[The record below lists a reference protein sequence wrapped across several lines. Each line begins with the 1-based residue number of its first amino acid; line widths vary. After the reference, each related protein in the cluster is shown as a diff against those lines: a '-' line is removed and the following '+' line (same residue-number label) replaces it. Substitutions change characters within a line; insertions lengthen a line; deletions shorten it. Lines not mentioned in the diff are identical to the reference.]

1 MARILSGLALLSM
14 FAVFISYRAASD
26 SANILSPQGCR
37 MSYMSPSYLLQSG
50 PNTSTTALARRYS
63 LWLYREVGWESTEPH
78 GMPVLFIPGN
88 AGSSHQ
94 VRSIA
99 SSAARQFY
107 SSPYTTSPEFSSR
120 GMKPV
125 DFYAVEF
132 NEDLSAFHGPTLS
145 SETAYASHAIDH
157 ILSMYPPGTSIILMG
172 HSMGGIVATSILP
185 RPDVAALITMST
197 PHTIPPAR
205 FDRRISTIYSHNRK
219 TLAHDPTPILSL
231 CGGAG
236 DLMIPSEF
244 CILPPS
250 ETPEVGQAPYRRTIF
265 TSALEG
271 CWTSVGHQVMVWCHQ
286 VRWRVARAALELAA
300 STSGERPSVLD
311 HWLSDGPLPTEI
323 PVASNAEQSLPAP
336 HEVVPSG
343 AQLVLRSPTASVSRT
358 HFLPVPARTVDIA
371 KKTFIIYVSQASILG
386 KGPAHPSLLSVSIRL
401 CHTASP
407 FTESPS
413 GASCASLRPD
423 KLRLL
428 PGTHPGRP
436 FPLPNEG
443 IDESDGVVLFE
454 ADLLLPEGQG
464 EATGQ
469 WVAVSL
475 TGADGHGWIL
485 GGFVDPQ
492 PITNELSVYGA
503 LWTGASIELPPKS
516 LRVDIK
522 LPRLLSHALFVYRA
536 TAVLSSASNKACAAN
551 LLPPLLRISSPS
563 ESHLYP
569 LANGPALLHSH
580 AEAPFVH
587 RRSSHG
593 MNLTLYSSAEPACSV
608 EALVFH
614 VDSWG
619 TLGRIATRAW
629 AALPGWALG
638 VVLCAWFFAWS
649 IGEAGAPMPSVLQ
662 SLELFVKKALPT
674 LLAISFGLALLPLPA
689 DYLLGN
695 SGEAVLAPLAPVL
708 LLIATGLVCVSWFIL
723 LALIWPFSRILRST
737 GRERDDAG
745 GAGRSTLLSM
755 LFVCVLVFFFVPWQ
769 VAFLACW
776 ILHISTCARR
786 ASFLTRVL
794 TPCATPG
801 LGSPTSPSLPRKPS
815 ALQLAADVHHHNE
828 HILLL
833 MTWLLP
839 LVAPVL
845 AVWVRTLAASG
856 LTTPFDGDH
865 SVLTIAPYLVLIDYA
880 SWTRGPLLPRESFE
894 PFSIRWLLLPTA
906 AIAFLFGARRTYE
919 VFDWVWAF
927 VTLIV
932 VVRVGPRYWGRASW
946 SAASS

>member
-1 MARILSGLALLSM
+1 
-14 FAVFISYRAASD
+14 
-26 SANILSPQGCR
+26 
-37 MSYMSPSYLLQSG
+37 
-50 PNTSTTALARRYS
+50 
-63 LWLYREVGWESTEPH
+63 
-78 GMPVLFIPGN
+78 MPVLFIPGN

-107 SSPYTTSPEFSSR
+107 SSPYTMSPEFSSR
-120 GMKPV
+120 GMKPI

-157 ILSMYPPGTSIILMG
+157 ILSLYPPGTSIILMG

-185 RPDVAALITMST
+185 RADVAALITMST

-205 FDRRISTIYSHNRK
+205 FDRRISTIYSHNRR

-236 DLMIPSEF
+236 DLMIPSES
-244 CILPPS
+244 CILPSP
-250 ETPEVGQAPYRRTIF
+250 EAPEVGQAPYRRTIF

-286 VRWRVARAALELAA
+286 VRWRVARVALELAA
-300 STSGERPSVLD
+300 SKPDERPAVLD
-311 HWLSDGPLPTEI
+311 HWLSDGSLPTELQGD
-323 PVASNAEQSLPAP
+323 SHSEQSPPEP
-336 HEVVPSG
+336 HEVVPPG
-343 AQLVLRSPTASVSRT
+343 AQLVLRSPSASVART
-358 HFLPVPARTVDIA
+358 YFLPVPARTAEIT
-371 KKTFIIYVSQASILG
+371 KKTFIVYISQGSILG
-386 KGPAHPSLLSVSIRL
+386 KGPAHSSLLSVSIHL
-401 CHTASP
+401 CRAASP
-407 FTESPS
+407 LTDSPS
-413 GASCASLRPD
+413 SASCVSLRPD
-423 KLRLL
+423 KLQLL
-428 PGTHPGRP
+428 PNTHPGRP

-454 ADLLLPEGQG
+454 ADVFLPEGQG

-485 GGFVDPQ
+485 GGFVDSQ
-492 PITNELSVYGA
+492 PITSELSVYGA
-503 LWTGASIELPPKS
+503 LWTGARVELPPKS
-516 LRVDIK
+516 VRVDIR

-536 TAVLSSASNKACAAN
+536 TAVLSSASSGACAAN
-551 LLPPLLRISSPS
+551 LLPPLLQINSPS

-569 LANGPALLHSH
+569 LVNRPALLHSH
-580 AEAPFVH
+580 AEAPFIS

-608 EALVFH
+608 EALILH

-619 TLGRIATRAW
+619 TLGRIATRSW

-638 VVLCAWFFAWS
+638 VVLCAWFLAWS
-649 IGEAGAPMPSVLQ
+649 TGETGAPMPGVSQ

-674 LLAISFGLALLPLPA
+674 ALAVSFGIALLPLPA
-689 DYLLGN
+689 EYLLGN

-708 LLIATGLVCVSWFIL
+708 LLVATGLVCVSWFIL
-723 LALIWPFSRILRST
+723 LALMWPFSRILRSN
-737 GRERDDAG
+737 GREKDDAG

-786 ASFLTRVL
+786 ASFLSRVL
-794 TPCATPG
+794 TPSGTPG
-801 LGSPTSPSLPRKPS
+801 LESPTSPSRKPLT
-815 ALQLAADVHHHNE
+815 LQLAADVHHHSE

-880 SWTRGPLLPRESFE
+880 SWTRGPLLPRESYE
-894 PFSIRWLLLPTA
+894 PFSIRWLLLPA
-906 AIAFLFGARRTYE
+906 AAVAFLIGARRTYE
-919 VFDWVWAF
+919 VFDWIWAF

-932 VVRVGPRYWGRASW
+932 VVRIGPRYWGRASW
-946 SAASS
+946 SAANS